1 MFKKVNPLKDLLE
14 QNDALINALKDSE
27 HKLDTSVEVENTL
40 LEEVQVAKGFEEQ
53 LARARDEK
61 IGVERELDISEQR
74 KWVLMG
80 FKITSNIDQS

>member
-1 MFKKVNPLKDLLE
+1 M
-14 QNDALINALKDSE
+14 INALKDSE

-61 IGVERELDISEQR
+61 IGVERELELSEQR
-74 KWVLMG
+74 NTG
-80 FKITSNIDQS
+80 SDRN

>member
-1 MFKKVNPLKDLLE
+1 M
-14 QNDALINALKDSE
+14 INALKDSE

-61 IGVERELDISEQR
+61 IGVERELDLSEQR
-74 KWVLMG
+74 KWVLIRIKMNRSY
-80 FKITSNIDQS
+80 FDLFIRCRRCYSL

>member
-1 MFKKVNPLKDLLE
+1 M
-14 QNDALINALKDSE
+14 INALKDSE